1 MDWRFT
7 PGFSGLKKFSGLQRS
22 RRLTTTNHESDMTQD
37 KESNLQR
44 DTPTFLS
51 SIGNIPD
58 HESPQLSDIATL
70 QSKVKFYTL
79 T

>member
-1 MDWRFT
+1 MDWCFT

-22 RRLTTTNHESDMTQD
+22 RRLTTTNHESDMTED

-58 HESPQLSDIATL
+58 HESQQLSDIATL